1 MVGVHV
7 EIDVDASAPQQAPAN
22 RGVAARL
29 VATGAHA
36 SVDLLHLLRGRAP
49 IPGAVSAGAS
59 QLSPQS
65 RLANQPLELASQGD
79 RVAEREQQSAL
90 PVARELLI
98 QRQM

>member
-1 MVGVHV
+1 MHV
-7 EIDVDASAPQQAPAN
+7 EIDVDAPPPRQAPAYG
-22 RGVAARL
+22 RVAASL

-79 RVAEREQQSAL
+79 RVAGREQESAL
-90 PVARELLI
+90 AVASELLI
-98 QRQM
+98 QRQV